1 MTEQTYL
8 RDDLAADRT
17 LLANERTFLAYIRTA
32 IMLGVS
38 GVTILKVFPY
48 NFQLMVLGYVLLP
61 LAAAVAIFGYTRY
74 RVMRKRIFSKRD
86 TIQQ

>member
-1 MTEQTYL
+1 MTDQTYL
-8 RDDLAADRT
+8 RDDLSADRT

-38 GVTILKVFPY
+38 GVTILKVFPHNY
-48 NFQLMVLGYVLLP
+48 HIMLLGYALLP

-74 RVMRKRIFSKRD
+74 RIMRKNISSRRGS
-86 TIQQ
+86 IQQ